1 VSNRDIYLFRRVL
14 TYILNHHVYKNW
26 ICVFSKIFWVWIA
39 SQIQIDDEWVRN
51 SVWTPSEQ
59 FDKMMM
65 STLYSNNTLSAIL
78 RVIAHR
84 YTCHSTRTHYPNSEP
99 TNLWSYSLILRAGNI
114 NLIVFSLK
122 WLEHEPTIYPNW
134 GEHTNRVGQIICCY
148 IPTVEYQKVIQE
160 KRCYKKSKQM

>member
-1 VSNRDIYLFRRVL
+1 MSNRDIYLFRRVL

-84 YTCHSTRTHYPNSEP
+84 NTCHSTRTHYPNSEP

-122 WLEHEPTIYPNW
+122 WLEHEPTIYLNW
-134 GEHTNRVGQIICCY
+134 GESTNRVGQIICCY
-148 IPTVEYQKVIQE
+148 IPTVEYQKVIKE